1 MSPTVLKYG
10 PYRFYFWS
18 NEADRPHVHCDNGK
32 KSAKYWLEKAG
43 KPFVELETGETWGM
57 LNTS

>member
-43 KPFVELETGETWGM
+43 EQYGHYALWWQSLWTY
-57 LNTS
+57 